1 MSKKTTIW
9 IDVEAREYIKDIGK
23 KGDTYNDIIHNLIDM
38 HKNML
43 LYDEWQSKHII
54 T

>member
-1 MSKKTTIW
+1 MTKLTTIR
-9 IDVEAREYIKDIGK
+9 IDTETREGLKDIGK